1 MPRVGYAVSG
11 CAPTSEKPASCE
23 STLSFPGSLGQD
35 PNHQGSAVQF
45 RRCLRFHAATSRI
58 CKSRPVILNGITGGV
73 YGAQE
78 RTLVLVG
85 WLAWQVAG
93 RVMAHLSDAISE
105 EAQAGTLEQVCLSP
119 VPLAAVVAARS
130 VAYLLTAG
138 AEGVVAAVVLV
149 FFAGPLPFGA
159 GLLAVF
165 CMSLVGAYGLGFL
178 FAGLAM
184 VFKRASSLTNL
195 VFSLMIFFTGA
206 FVGLERLGWAFTATR
221 FLFPLTWGISLMR
234 AMLAGD
240 TSLLS
245 LWRSEAL
252 IGLSL
257 HSAVYLAAGLG
268 VFAWG
273 YHTARRKGTLGHY

>member
-1 MPRVGYAVSG
+1 MSNLWTVLRAELKRHLADQWSYPGDSLSWVLYTCLMFGAV
-11 CAPTSEKPASCE
+11 
-23 STLSFPGSLGQD
+23 
-35 PNHQGSAVQF
+35 V
-45 RRCLRFHAATSRI
+45 
-58 CKSRPVILNGITGGV
+58 VILNGITGGA

-138 AEGVVAAVVLV
+138 AEGIVAAVVLV
-149 FFAGPLPFGA
+149 FFVGPLRVGA

-165 CMSLVGAYGLGFL
+165 LVSLVGAYGMGFL
-178 FAGLAM
+178 FAGLAL
-184 VFKRASSLTNL
+184 VFKRTSSLTNL

-234 AMLAGD
+234 AMLAGNV
-240 TSLLS
+240 TFPV
-245 LWRSEAL
+245 LWKNGAL
-252 IGLSL
+252 VGLSL
-257 HSAVYLAAGLG
+257 HSTVYLAVGLG
-268 VFAWG
+268 VFARG
-273 YHTARRKGTLGHY
+273 YRAARQKGTLGHY